1 MKIVIQRVKHAKV
14 EVEGEITGKI
24 SKGLLLLVCLENGD
38 DQTTIAKACK
48 KILALR
54 IFEDQDG
61 KMNQNIQQ
69 VGGEILSVSQF
80 TLSWDGKKGNRP
92 SFENSMSP
100 DMARLNYALFNKN
113 LRDQGI
119 NVSEGRFAATMQV
132 SLLNDGPVT
141 FHLDF

>member
-14 EVEGEITGKI
+14 EVEGEITGEI

-38 DQTTIAKACK
+38 DQTTISKACK